1 MRRLA
6 PLLGV
11 SVLLLAGCGGGKTV
25 SATPETVVGTVATTS
40 TQPSG
45 AGVKGSATAGAA
57 LFKSKGCDGCHTFT
71 PAGSTATVG
80 PDLDK
85 LADLAKKANM
95 GSEADFVHQS
105 IQDPGAYVESGYQ
118 NIMPD
123 FGAQLSQQQIA
134 DLVAYLTTKG

>member
-11 SVLLLAGCGGGKTV
+11 SVLLLAGCGGEKTV
-25 SATPETVVGTVATTS
+25 SPTPEKVVGTIPTTTQS
-40 TQPSG
+40 TG
-45 AGVKGSATAGAA
+45 AGPTGNATAGAA

-71 PAGSTATVG
+71 PAGSNATTG

-85 LADLAKKANM
+85 LPELAQTANQ
-95 GSEADFVHQS
+95 GSLTDFTHES
-105 IQDPGAYVESGYQ
+105 IQNPGAYVESGYQ